1 VATTQQSQRAKTP
14 ESNTKQQRLESAT
27 EHMRDYARYNVLALA
42 YQGKDIVFR
51 FILEYSS
58 SFRDFYRP
66 LGT

>member
-14 ESNTKQQRLESAT
+14 ESNTKQRLESAT
-27 EHMRDYARYNVLALA
+27 EHMREYARYNLLALA